1 MHHTT
6 TLANGLTV
14 VTVPLAGIE
23 TAAIGLHF
31 DIGSRHEAPAQN
43 GVAHMVEHMVFKGTA
58 ARSAR
63 RIAEE
68 IEDVGGQLNAYT
80 ARDTT
85 VLHARVLSGDVGLAV
100 EMIADLACA
109 PVLDPGELEK
119 ERHVVLQELG
129 EATDTPDDII
139 HDHLQ
144 LAAYADQPLGR
155 SVLGTQASIGALSA
169 ADCRDWIT
177 ANFTG
182 GAAVLSAAGRVD
194 HAALVDLAER
204 HLGGLP
210 AGAAASTAL
219 ARFTGGAHADKRK
232 FEQAHL
238 TLGWEGPAQTAPEQ
252 TAMQLFACAA
262 GGGMSSRLFQE
273 VREER
278 GLAYSIW
285 AHHTPFTD
293 TGLFSVYLACAP
305 AEAARARDL
314 TTRVLAEAAAGL
326 DEAELAR
333 ARAQLKAGL
342 LMSLEG
348 ASGWSEF
355 AARQW
360 LIHRRAVTPVEIVA
374 RIDACGVDQVRAAAA
389 AMLARAPASATVGL
403 RKAA

>member
-1 MHHTT
+1 MIEAT
-6 TLANGLTV
+6 TLPNGLTV
-14 VTVPLAGIE
+14 LSIPLPGIE

-58 ARSAR
+58 TRSAR

-85 VLHARVLSGDVGLAV
+85 VLHARVLAGDVGLAV

-109 PVLDPGELEK
+109 PVLDPAELEK
-119 ERHVVLQELG
+119 ERQVVLQELG

-155 SVLGTQASIGALSA
+155 SVLGTQASIESLSA
-169 ADCRDWIT
+169 ADCRDWIAT
-177 ANFTG
+177 NFTG

-194 HAALVDLAER
+194 HAAMVDLAER
-204 HLGGLP
+204 HLGRLP
-210 AGAAASTAL
+210 TGTPAATVP
-219 ARFTGGAHADKRK
+219 ARFTGGAHADRRK

-238 TLGWEGPAQTAPEQ
+238 TLGWEGPAQTAPDQ

-305 AEAARARDL
+305 AEAARAREL
-314 TTRVLAEAAAGL
+314 TTRVLADTAAGL
-326 DEAELAR
+326 DETELAR

-360 LIHRRAVTPVEIVA
+360 LIHCRAVTPAEIVA
-374 RIDACGVDQVRAAAA
+374 RIDSATVDEVRAAAA
-389 AMLARAPASATVGL
+389 TMLARAPASATVGL